1 MAASIKA
8 VKVYIKVSVVFDEDG
23 QMLPRAF
30 EWEDGRKY
38 KIDRVL
44 KKRPAH
50 ADKVGGQGDRFTIK
64 VTEEN
69 NDQTFAKW
77 LVKSGNAEISSLYSA
92 TAVVTAGAGDCE
104 IEAVYSLTELGQLR
118 AENEALK
125 AENAAL
131 KGESRI
137 PGDINGDGKV
147 NISDVVRLAQYVKA
161 RGKGVEIH

>member
-50 ADKVGGQGDRFTIK
+50 ADKVGGQGDRYTVLIGGRERYLFF
-64 VTEEN
+64 EP
-69 NDQTFAKW
+69 
-77 LVKSGNAEISSLYSA
+77 SY
-92 TAVVTAGAGDCE
+92 
-104 IEAVYSLTELGQLR
+104 
-118 AENEALK
+118 
-125 AENAAL
+125 
-131 KGESRI
+131 
-137 PGDINGDGKV
+137 NGDNLG
-147 NISDVVRLAQYVKA
+147 RWF
-161 RGKGVEIH
+161 VEKEVLT